1 MVTST
6 PQDQG
11 LGPISMGVL
20 YCSLTVCSFLAP
32 LFVHWLG
39 ARNAL
44 LLGLTGY
51 WAFVAAN
58 LVPTW
63 LAPIDLCYLRGGKSC
78 DLRDLASLFV
88 VVYMWVH

>member
-1 MVTST
+1 
-6 PQDQG
+6 
-11 LGPISMGVL
+11 MGVL

-63 LAPIDLCYLRGGKSC
+63 SAHIDLCFLKGGKSC
-78 DLRDLASLFV
+78 GISDLGSLFAV
-88 VVYMWVH
+88 VPVWVH